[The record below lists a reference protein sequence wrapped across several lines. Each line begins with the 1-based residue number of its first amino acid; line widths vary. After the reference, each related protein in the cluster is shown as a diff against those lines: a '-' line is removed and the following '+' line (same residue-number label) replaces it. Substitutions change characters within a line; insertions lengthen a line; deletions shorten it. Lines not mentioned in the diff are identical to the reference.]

1 MEEVQNIG
9 KSILKTLLVKAKLK
23 VRSDNGCKF
32 SATSEGHVIAKMQIF
47 WRERWSSGYWIQKIV
62 GSKPGAGYWM
72 DIYSHDIVINIAMF
86 V

>member
-32 SATSEGHVIAKMQIF
+32 SATSEGHVIAKM
-47 WRERWSSGYWIQKIV
+47 
-62 GSKPGAGYWM
+62 
-72 DIYSHDIVINIAMF
+72 
-86 V
+86 